1 MKKLTVLLACM
12 SLLLTACDTS
22 DSTTDAETGATT
34 INGRTPG
41 EGRFPGGGT
50 SGASTTYAFEKN
62 INTLWQYDSTNK
74 VYYIVG
80 LNYCSNPTD
89 ASYEQMGIYVPAAYM
104 NATPNSDGTT
114 YTCTLNTTA
123 TVNDYTSSTAPIVIP
138 VNTPGYA
145 AQAAPSGSSSAVASY
160 TNAGYIYLWPG
171 CRGKEAGAPAGVTDM
186 KAAIRYFRYLQ
197 AEQKAVPGNVNRM
210 FSFGMSGGGAQSA
223 LLGASGNS
231 TLYDDYLKAIGADM
245 DYKDDICGA
254 QCWCPIT
261 NLDEADGAY
270 EWNMGLTR
278 SGLSSAD
285 ADISKGLAASFAT
298 YINSIGFKDPDTGT
312 ALTLSSTSNGY
323 YQSGSYYSYIM
334 GIINDAVKRYNSNN
348 SASVA
353 TYSTT
358 DATALNSFAS
368 SNKTATK
375 GLGAFDGYTSM
386 SNPENTLMGI
396 SGTAGHF
403 DAALAELVKTYASSY
418 YSSFTSS
425 LASSNVDAVGKDVS
439 TRLMMYTPLYYLI
452 SNSTYYK
459 GGGAGSSTV
468 APFWR
473 IRTGIKQSDT
483 ALCTEANLALALKNY
498 SGVKSVNFETIWG
511 LAHTTAEDEGTS
523 AATTNFISWV
533 KACAPATGL

>member
-375 GLGAFDGYTSM
+375 GLGAFRRLYLHEQPRELSDG
-386 SNPENTLMGI
+386 NL
-396 SGTAGHF
+396 GHGRPF
-403 DAALAELVKTYASSY
+403 R
-418 YSSFTSS
+418 
-425 LASSNVDAVGKDVS
+425 
-439 TRLMMYTPLYYLI
+439 RLF
-452 SNSTYYK
+452 
-459 GGGAGSSTV
+459 G
-468 APFWR
+468 
-473 IRTGIKQSDT
+473 RTGQRVT
-483 ALCTEANLALALKNY
+483 RR
-498 SGVKSVNFETIWG
+498 V
-511 LAHTTAEDEGTS
+511 TTVPS
-523 AATTNFISWV
+523 LRL
-533 KACAPATGL
+533 TGQQ